1 MLAEHFVLRM
11 FSFFL
16 TVNDVQLINMTV
28 LNPGACINYKIL
40 HLCILHIEW
49 QASYDWHF

>member
-1 MLAEHFVLRM
+1 M
-11 FSFFL
+11 FKDVQFFL